1 MFKKLFLN
9 VLPKSNELRA
19 CNAVVSE
26 KVKQLI
32 SIKSAADE
40 KFCRPPE
47 KNKIRY
53 TLDPIDA
60 DVNHNE
66 DPDGIEG
73 LKLSMQEKV
82 RYIIEVLTITDER
95 FARLSETEQVP
106 WGARL
111 NLDT

>member
-9 VLPKSNELRA
+9 VSSKSNELRA

-26 KVKQLI
+26 KVKHFI

-40 KFCRPPE
+40 KFRRLPE
-47 KNKIRY
+47 KDKIQY
-53 TLDPIDA
+53 TLDLIDA

-73 LKLSMQEKV
+73 LRLSTQKKV
-82 RYIIEVLTITDER
+82 KYFIDVLIITDEI
-95 FARLSETEQVP
+95 FARLPEMEQVKTP
-106 WGARL
+106 MRCSA
-111 NLDT
+111 